1 MDFFTVYPTFDA
13 ASPLDYFRLVSH
25 VFGHA
30 SIAHLLGNMMFLL
43 LIGPLME
50 ERYGSKHLLA
60 MIAIVA
66 LLTGIL
72 NVLFFPKG
80 LLGASGIVFMLI
92 ILSSFNNLKQG
103 YIPLTFIL
111 VFLIYLAKE
120 VYLEFTV
127 QDNVSHFAHILG
139 GSLGSIYGFMYN
151 RVSG

>member
-1 MDFFTVYPTFDA
+1 MGAFTVYPEFNPT
-13 ASPLDYFRLVSH
+13 SPLDYFRLVSH

-30 SIAHLLGNMMFLL
+30 SVGHLLGNMMFLL

-50 ERYGSKHLLA
+50 ERYGWKHILA
-60 MIAIVA
+60 MILITA
-66 LLTGIL
+66 LLTGVL

-80 LLGASGIVFMLI
+80 LLGASGVVFMLI

-111 VFLIYLAKE
+111 VFIIYIVKE
-120 VYLEFTV
+120 IYLEFTV
-127 QDNVSHFAHILG
+127 EDNVSHFAHILG

-151 RVSG
+151 RISE